1 MGSVKEQG
9 EGEKGEKEEKE
20 RKYIPVLMRAE
31 EARYI
36 DHIKEKLLFIICMNK
51 EKCRE
56 KYGRKITKTDILG
69 SLVMMAFFNEDI
81 LMELAK
87 RVAIFDEYTYTAV
100 MSRVKEY
107 EEQKKKREEEKRA
120 KEETSKPRAI
130 TVQCPDPQ
138 KCLQEMMEE
147 AKEFRRMMGLED

>member
-1 MGSVKEQG
+1 MGTQQQTKKEG
-9 EGEKGEKEEKE
+9 NEAKW
-20 RKYIPVLMRAE
+20 VLVRMRAE

-81 LMELAK
+81 FMELAK
-87 RVAIFDEYTYTAV
+87 RVAIFDEYTYNMV
-100 MSRVKEY
+100 MSKVKEY
-107 EEQKKKREEEKRA
+107 EERKKKQEEERRAREEASR
-120 KEETSKPRAI
+120 PRVI